1 MEKVVPEVSKF
12 YQHRYGGIYIVH
24 GISTST
30 VDKSKVVVYHH
41 VYPFENQMWHRPYDE
56 WCDGRFQLLENSKKF
71 DLLKRDREEFQKE
84 ITEVRNREKSLVAP
98 KEGDT
103 ANVNGKTSDYRDGKW
118 VTVQG

>member
-1 MEKVVPEVSKF
+1 MSKVEPQVSEF

-56 WCDGRFQLLENSKKF
+56 WCDGRFRKLENDEKYE
-71 DLLKRDREEFQKE
+71 LLKRDREEFQKE
-84 ITEVRNREKSLVAP
+84 ITTKKLKEKFLGP

-103 ANVNGKTSDYRDGKW
+103 SVINGKVSDFRNGEW